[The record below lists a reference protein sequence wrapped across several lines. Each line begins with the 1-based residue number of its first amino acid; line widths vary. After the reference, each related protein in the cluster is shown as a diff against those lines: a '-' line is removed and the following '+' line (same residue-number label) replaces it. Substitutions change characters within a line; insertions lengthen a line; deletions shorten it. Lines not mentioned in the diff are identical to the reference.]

1 MADLSDGQ
9 VAQQGRSG
17 GWFAA
22 GMVTALVTLVL
33 DQLSKYW
40 VVQIFWPGQG
50 CDPLDKANSYRCSYE
65 VTPFMDLTMAWNTG
79 ISYGL
84 LADYGVTGR
93 ILLIL
98 FSVVAIVGFS
108 IWLWRAAGAILAV
121 SIGLIIGGAAGNAI
135 DRVVYEAVADFVS
148 LHAFGFYWYIF
159 NVADVAIVAG
169 AAGLAY
175 ELVWND
181 RKKALNDG

>member
-1 MADLSDGQ
+1 MADLSDSRIEGDSS
-9 VAQQGRSG
+9 GRR
-17 GWFAA
+17 WFGA
-22 GMVTALVTLVL
+22 GMAIALVTLLL

-40 VVQIFWPGQG
+40 VVHLFWPGQG
-50 CDPLDKANSYRCSYE
+50 CDALDKANSYRCSYE
-65 VTPFMDLTMAWNTG
+65 VTPFLDLTMAWNTG

-93 ILLIL
+93 VILIL
-98 FSVVAIVGFS
+98 FSIVAVVGFS
-108 IWLWRAAGAILAV
+108 IWLWRASGAVLAA

-181 RKKALNDG
+181 RKKALNDV